1 MYSDRI
7 ALYQELE
14 KARGSKVLAYVT
26 GDRPGLETHIH
37 PEVVD
42 FLTDHLDS
50 FGLPIPKISLYLY
63 SRGGVTLAGW
73 SIVNLIRIFCEE
85 FEVIIPSKA
94 HSTATLIAIGADRI
108 VMTKQATL
116 GPIDPSTNGPYNP
129 PVPGGQ
135 PNQCLPVSVEDVAG
149 YFELAK
155 GELNGGDLNA
165 AFQLLANKV
174 HPLALG
180 NVYRS
185 RAQIQML
192 AQKLLKNHM
201 NEDDKI
207 KKVISFLCSESGSH
221 DYTIN
226 RREAA
231 NDLELPIEKPD
242 DSLYDLIKRIYLD
255 IRDDLELTDP
265 YNQKT
270 ILGMDVEKDYSYK
283 RSLVESVEGGSHKF
297 ISEGKLRKKQVNTP
311 AGPMSGIEDERNF
324 EGWRHEPALT

>member
-1 MYSDRI
+1 MYTDRI
-7 ALYQELE
+7 ALYRELE
-14 KARGSKVLAYVT
+14 EARGSKVLAYIT
-26 GDRPGLETHIH
+26 GDRPGLETQIH

-42 FLTDHLDS
+42 YFTDHLDT
-50 FGLPIPKISLYLY
+50 FGLPIPKISLLLY

-73 SIVNLIRIFCEE
+73 SIVNLLRIFCEE

-94 HSTATLIAIGADRI
+94 HSTATLIAIGADQI

-135 PNQCLPVSVEDVAG
+135 PNQTLPVSVEDVAG

-155 GELNGGDLNA
+155 GELNGGDLNS
-165 AFQLLANKV
+165 AFELLANKV

-201 NEDDKI
+201 TEDENI

-226 RREAA
+226 RREAK
-231 NDLELPIEKPD
+231 NDLKLPIEKPD
-242 DSLYDLIKRIYLD
+242 DELYDLIKRIHLD
-255 IRDDLELTDP
+255 VRDDLELTDP

-270 ILGMDVEKDYSYK
+270 ILGVDDEKDYSFK
-283 RSLVESVEGGSHKF
+283 RILIESIEGGSHKF
-297 ISEGKLRKKQVNTP
+297 LSEGQLKKKQVNTP
-311 AGPMSGIEDERNF
+311 AGPMVGIEDERNF
-324 EGWRHEPALT
+324 EGWRHEPAII